1 VDRNVTEKPPR
12 AVVNRFELAAARM
25 ADAWVRAGRVTV
37 TSDDLDIAREFL
49 QAMGWTV
56 TEGREGLL
64 HVVARRSRRVLE
76 LTPEGAV
83 LLALR
88 RLAVRR

>member
-1 VDRNVTEKPPR
+1 
-12 AVVNRFELAAARM
+12 
-25 ADAWVRAGRVTV
+25 
-37 TSDDLDIAREFL
+37 
-49 QAMGWTV
+49 MGWNV